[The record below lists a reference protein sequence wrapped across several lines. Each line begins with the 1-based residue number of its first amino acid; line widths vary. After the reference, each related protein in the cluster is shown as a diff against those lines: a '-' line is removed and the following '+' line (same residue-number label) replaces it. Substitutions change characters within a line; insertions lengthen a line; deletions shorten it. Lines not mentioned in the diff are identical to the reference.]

1 MICKKCGRVVASGDV
16 CKACGAQLVRHRR
29 IKSDSFLSS
38 LINEVKIGKRS
49 LKVWS
54 VCIISLAVVLI
65 AATSAYAIPAVRD
78 YVVGMGEKED
88 IPEVVPQAPIA
99 TDSVSGT
106 IMVITKSM
114 FEVSDTDVV
123 LPSPSDVPAVSGSD
137 ASSSGGDADSTH
149 SDCVLCANVAY
160 NDGSWLREYLVY
172 GEIKV
177 KLLRKAAS
185 EDYLLSQVQEYY
197 PNVANVEA
205 FSESPTVSGFEST
218 RLQFPYYQD
227 GTASV
232 VDVVCVN
239 VDNLAFTVIVDTPE
253 TIHSEHEIDIDE
265 WLRHLMLIDAV
276 TGEEYIKTVPSD
288 SDIAS
293 SSDADVSHSDAAV
306 VADGYYGDQ
315 MSDDS
320 NI

>member
-1 MICKKCGRVVASGDV
+1 DV

-29 IKSDSFLSS
+29 IKSDSILSS

-65 AATSAYAIPAVRD
+65 AAASVYAIPAVRD
-78 YVVGMGEKED
+78 YVVGVGEKED
-88 IPEVVPQAPIA
+88 IPEVVPQAPTA

-114 FEVSDTDVV
+114 FEVSNTDVV
-123 LPSPSDVPAVSGSD
+123 VPSPSDAAAVSGADAVVSD
-137 ASSSGGDADSTH
+137 ADDVN
-149 SDCVLCANVAY
+149 SDCKLLANVAY
-160 NDGSWLREYLVY
+160 DDGSWLREYLVY

-205 FSESPTVSGFEST
+205 FSESPTVSGYEST

-227 GTASV
+227 DTASV
-232 VDVVCVN
+232 VDVVCVS
-239 VDNLAFTVIVDTPE
+239 VDDIAFTVIVDTPE
-253 TIHSEHEIDIDE
+253 TTHSEHELDIDE

-288 SDIAS
+288 SDIPS
-293 SSDADVSHSDAAV
+293 GSDADVSHSDAAV

-315 MSDDS
+315 MSDDVD
-320 NI
+320 I